1 MRTMQLLFIHG
12 MGRSPLSGWP
22 LLRQL
27 QRAGFAPSTFG
38 YMASLDDFSTITA
51 RLASRV
57 AKLAAQGDYILIGHS
72 LGGVLLRA
80 ALNKLPPEVR
90 RPRHVFLLGSP
101 VRPARLAQRLR
112 HKLLYRLATGDC
124 GQLLACEARMAG
136 IAAPSVPT
144 TAIIGI
150 RGLSVK
156 GGPFGDEANDGVVAE
171 SEVAAA
177 WITDTVRVPVIH
189 TFLPS
194 SRLVAAVILQ
204 RLAHHSTP
212 PVIPAGQP

>member
-1 MRTMQLLFIHG
+1 MQVLFIHG

-22 LLRQL
+22 LLQQL

-38 YMASLDDFSTITA
+38 YMASLDDVSTITA
-51 RLASRV
+51 RLASRI
-57 AKLAAQGDYILIGHS
+57 AKLATEGDYILIGHS

-80 ALNKLPPEVR
+80 ALNTMSPEVR
-90 RPRHVFLLGSP
+90 RPQHVFLLGSP
-101 VRPARLAQRLR
+101 VRPARLAQRLQY
-112 HKLLYRLATGDC
+112 KLLYRLATGDC
-124 GQLLACEARMAG
+124 GQLLANEARMAG
-136 IAAPSVPT
+136 IAPLAAPT

-150 RGLSVK
+150 RGLSLK

-177 WITDTVRVPVIH
+177 WIADIVRIPVIH
-189 TFLPS
+189 TVLPS

-204 RLAHHSTP
+204 RIAQHPTP
-212 PVIPAGQP
+212 PDKPAG